1 MSAAQPT
8 SSEVLHSDANFKE
21 RLKRRNRT
29 GRNFGAFFYI
39 SNFVGL
45 AVLIVLILHVLNS
58 SFGLTVVINTVEPA
72 ALADRPLEEL
82 SEEELDAIL
91 VDQLGNR
98 VRVIIRDRY
107 SVVPNE
113 EFVITQLRDA
123 LSEVQLPEG
132 TEELTINELTPE
144 QYKEFFNL
152 NLSREDA
159 LDLVITEVVKPRVF
173 RTWTLLESLTNRAGI
188 EQEVAESE
196 RLRGGTLEFR
206 SWISLD
212 FITSSVS
219 SSATTAGLRTALF
232 GSFLIIIITATSAL
246 IVGVAAAVYL
256 EEYAADNWLN
266 NLIEINIRNLAAIPS
281 IIYGML
287 GLAVLAQAFAIFTG
301 GYMFGVNLPPQA
313 ADQVV
318 NYVNTTFGLPALSN
332 AERDE
337 IRNAAAAARRVNL
350 DAFVGVIVEHIR
362 ADELSAGEKEA
373 LARKFLD
380 YRLPSLASLTTFST
394 PSIERTRAEIVS
406 ILGSNKLSSEQVD
419 NLAENLRLY
428 GTFNINGRTVLSAGL
443 TLGLLI
449 LPVIIV
455 NAQEALR
462 AVPSSIR
469 EASYGLGATRW
480 QTTSRQ
486 VLPAAL
492 PGIMTGVILAI
503 SRAIGETAPLL
514 VVGASTFIGID
525 PNGPFS
531 KFTVVPI
538 QIYQWTSRPEQE
550 FRAVA
555 AAAIIV
561 LLVVMLTMNALA
573 IFVRQRYTIRY

>member
-1 MSAAQPT
+1 MSATVA
-8 SSEVLHSDANFKE
+8 SDKDLLQNEIHFKQQ
-21 RLKRRNRT
+21 LQRRNRVGGVF
-29 GRNFGAFFYI
+29 GRFFYI

-58 SFGLTVVINTVEPA
+58 SFGLTVVVNTVEPS
-72 ALADRPLEEL
+72 ALSDRPLEEL
-82 SEEELDAIL
+82 SKEELDAIL
-91 VDQLGNR
+91 VEQLGNR
-98 VRVIIRDRY
+98 VRVVIRDRY
-107 SVVPNE
+107 GVVPASDFTLVPLAE
-113 EFVITQLRDA
+113 A
-123 LSEVQLPEG
+123 LAGSQLPPG
-132 TEELTINELTPE
+132 TEELTINELSPE
-144 QYKEFFNL
+144 QFKQFLNL
-152 NLSREDA
+152 NLSAQDA
-159 LDLVITEVVKPRVF
+159 LDLVVNEIVKPRVF
-173 RTWTLLESLTNRAGI
+173 RTWTLLDSLLNRSGI
-188 EQEVAESE
+188 EEEVAQSE
-196 RLRGGTLEFR
+196 QLGAGKLEFR

-232 GSFLIIIITATSAL
+232 GSFLIIAITAVSAL
-246 IVGVAAAVYL
+246 VVGIASAVYL

-287 GLAVLAQAFAIFTG
+287 GLAVLAQAFAVFTG
-301 GYMFGVNLPPQA
+301 GYLFGVNLPSQA

-318 NYVNTTFGLPALSN
+318 NAVNVALGAPSLSN

-337 IRNAAAAARRVNL
+337 IRDQAAGARTNL
-350 DAFVGVIVEHIR
+350 DSFVAVILGHLRVE
-362 ADELSAGEKEA
+362 ALTEGEKEA
-373 LARKFLD
+373 LVRKFLD

-394 PSIERTRAEIVS
+394 PSIEQARADIVR
-406 ILGSNKLSSEQVD
+406 IVGTDKLTPTQLD
-419 NLAENLRLY
+419 ALAENLRVY

-469 EASYGLGATRW
+469 EASYGMGATRL
-480 QTTSRQ
+480 QTTWRQ

-492 PGIMTGVILAI
+492 PGIMTGVILAV

-561 LLVVMLTMNALA
+561 LLVVMLLLNATA
-573 IFVRQRYTIRY
+573 IFIRQRFTIRY

>member
-1 MSAAQPT
+1 MSH
-8 SSEVLHSDANFKE
+8 SSIARNRVLSARALFKQ
-21 RLKRRNRT
+21 RLSRRNRR
-29 GRNFGAFFYI
+29 GRAFGAFFYI

-45 AVLIVLILHVLNS
+45 TVLIVLILHVLNS
-58 SFGLTVVINTVEPA
+58 SFGLTAVVNTVEPS

-82 SEEELDAIL
+82 QQDELDQIL
-91 VDQLGNR
+91 VEQMGNR
-98 VRVIIRDRY
+98 LRVFIRDRY
-107 SVVPNE
+107 SVVPAS
-113 EFVITQLRDA
+113 EFTITPVSASLGGAQI
-123 LSEVQLPEG
+123 PEG
-132 TEELTINELTPE
+132 TAEFTINDLTSE
-144 QYKEFFNL
+144 HLLEFLNL

-159 LDLVITEVVKPRVF
+159 LDLISNEVVKPRVVG
-173 RTWTLLESLTNRAGI
+173 TWTLLDSLFNRAEI
-188 EQEVAESE
+188 ERQVTESD
-196 RLRGGTLEFR
+196 RMRGGQLEFR

-212 FITSSVS
+212 FVTSSVS
-219 SSATTAGLRTALF
+219 SSATTAGLRTALI
-232 GSFLIIIITATSAL
+232 GSFLIISITAVSAL
-246 IVGVAAAVYL
+246 IVGIAAAVYL
-256 EEYAADNWLN
+256 EEYASDNWLN

-287 GLAVLAQAFAIFTG
+287 GLAVLAQALAVFTG
-301 GYMFGVNLPPQA
+301 GYAFGVNLPAQS

-318 NYVNTTFGLPALSN
+318 SYVDTAFGLPALSSD
-332 AERDE
+332 ERKLLQE
-337 IRNAAAAARRVNL
+337 RAASVRSDYA
-350 DAFVGVIVEHIR
+350 AFVNFIVSNIQTD
-362 ADELSAGEKEA
+362 AIDETTKEA
-373 LARKFLD
+373 LVRQFLD
-380 YRLPSLASLTTFST
+380 YRVPSIASLARYST
-394 PSIERTRAEIVS
+394 PSLDDTRQSLVGIIPDGILSEIGLES
-406 ILGSNKLSSEQVD
+406 
-419 NLAENLRLY
+419 LAENLRVY

-462 AVPSSIR
+462 AVPPSIR

-480 QTTSRQ
+480 QTTARQ

-492 PGIMTGVILAI
+492 PGIMTGVILSV

-514 VVGASTFIGID
+514 VVGASTFIGVD

-555 AAAIIV
+555 AAAIII
-561 LLVVMLTMNALA
+561 LLIVMLLLNATA
-573 IFVRQRYTIRY
+573 IFIRQRFTIRF